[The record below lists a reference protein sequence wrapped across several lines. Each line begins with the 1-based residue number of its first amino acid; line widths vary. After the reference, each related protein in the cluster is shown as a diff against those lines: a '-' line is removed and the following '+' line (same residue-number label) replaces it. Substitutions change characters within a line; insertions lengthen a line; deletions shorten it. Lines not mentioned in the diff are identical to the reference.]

1 MDNTIKPLSRLL
13 LLTIL
18 VCGLSF
24 QISYV
29 SGTSTPSVPEFTV
42 ELVAY
47 PYDVPPVTTTK
58 IDQYTGEET
67 VKTTPGYHVEN
78 RSIEIVIKNQPFTPY
93 IIDDWKD
100 INLYYGVRVKGHFGE
115 YWKEI
120 YSRYKSSDLAHP
132 VQSSSEYTVLSLS
145 ADYPDGAQV
154 DFQVKAIAGY
164 YYDELAGRPILPLY
178 VLAAFKTSGWSDT
191 QTITISEENVQTIL
205 NEEIPEFPSWIIL
218 PLVLTVTVVVA
229 IYKKRLP
236 KTTNNCQSY

>member
-93 IIDDWKD
+93 TDEEDND
-100 INLYYGVRVKGHFGE
+100 INLYYNVRVKGHFGE
-115 YWKEI
+115 DWKELI
-120 YSRYKSSDLAHP
+120 ENGG
-132 VQSSSEYTVLSLS
+132 QSSSEYTVFSLS
-145 ADYPDGAQV
+145 AEYPDGAQV
-154 DFQVKAIAGY
+154 DFQVESLVGY
-164 YYDELAGRPILPLY
+164 FRTEWRSLVPVGTTFIG
-178 VLAAFKTSGWSDT
+178 KKSGWSNT
-191 QTITISEENVQTIL
+191 QTITISEENVQIIL